1 MSDFFRDF
9 SPHTD
14 LACERMRADTNLPG
28 VEYREEEGAG
38 CRISRLS
45 VTGPEGAE
53 SIGKPEGTYVT
64 MSFPPLFELQEGEIA
79 TLSSTLSSLILE
91 FLTQLAPKARSVLT
105 VGLGNRSITSDAIG
119 PESVRAMMATRHL
132 RTESPALF
140 SQLADIDLSL
150 LAPGVMGE
158 TGIEVSDLVAATV
171 RATEPDL
178 VIAIDALAARSTE
191 RLAATVQLSDT
202 GIRPGSGIGNARR
215 PLDRDTL
222 GVPVLSIGMPTVVG
236 SATLVLDALEKA
248 EMRDG
253 DLPEPL
259 RRVLTEGKSFFVSP
273 READVVTER
282 AARLFADAVN
292 HAFSSGFF
300 AEGQ

>member
-1 MSDFFRDF
+1 MSKALRDF
-9 SPHTD
+9 SPQTD
-14 LACERMRADTNLPG
+14 LACERMRADTDLPG
-28 VEYREEEGAG
+28 VEYREEEGKG

-45 VTGPEGAE
+45 VTSREGAE

-64 MSFPPLFELQEGEIA
+64 MSFPPLFELQDGEIA
-79 TLSSTLSSLILE
+79 TLSSTLSSLVLE
-91 FLTQLAPKARSVLT
+91 FLARLAPTARSVLA
-105 VGLGNRSITSDAIG
+105 VGLGNRSITSDAVG

-132 RTESPALF
+132 RAESPALF
-140 SQLADIDLSL
+140 SQLADIDLAL

-158 TGIEVSDLVAATV
+158 TGIEASDLVAATV
-171 RATEPDL
+171 RATAPDL
-178 VIAIDALAARSTE
+178 VIVIDALAARSTE
-191 RLAATVQLSDT
+191 RLAATIQLTDT

-215 PLDRDTL
+215 PLDRSTL

-248 EMRDG
+248 ELRDG
-253 DLPEPL
+253 DLPESL

-282 AARLFADAVN
+282 AARLFSDAVN

-300 AEGQ
+300 AEN